1 MKNFTL
7 MQFRS
12 TLWQGLLLT
21 ALIFPLA
28 AQAETW
34 KLAVGAQSYDKA
46 RQALAFLPNEVWIHA
61 GDTITWTV
69 NAEEIHTITFLT
81 AAQVRL
87 PFSLGCPGFSFGV
100 ASFDGSTCVSTPP
113 MVKGQ
118 TFSVIFP
125 AAGNYKLVCLVHA
138 DMTGAV
144 HVVDPS
150 APLPHGQTFYDEQAA
165 RQVQNL
171 LSSALADIG
180 HLHPGFPNS
189 VAVGTGETVSIGGG
203 HQTVSVLRFMDHA
216 AAIHVGDTVEWTSDD
231 PSTPHTITFGTEPA
245 NPIPPACA
253 CTVDPDGVLH
263 AVISS
268 PTDSVHSGFIVA
280 AAQDRIG
287 LPQTPIGNTRFR
299 ITFTAAGTYP
309 YICALHD
316 GLGMTGRITVLP

>member
-28 AQAETW
+28 AQAEVW
-34 KLAVGAQSYDKA
+34 KLAVGAQSSDKA

-69 NAEEIHTITFLT
+69 NADEIHTITFLT

-87 PFSLGCPGFSFGV
+87 PFSLGCPGFSFGL
-100 ASFDGSTCVSTPP
+100 ASFNGSTCVSTPP
-113 MVKGQ
+113 MVKRQ
-118 TFSVIFP
+118 TFTVTFP
-125 AAGNYKLVCLVHA
+125 TAGNYKLVCLVHA

-144 HVVDPS
+144 HVLDPS
-150 APLPHGQTFYDEQAA
+150 VPLPHGQTFYDEQAA
-165 RQVQNL
+165 LQAQNL
-171 LSSALADIG
+171 LVSAQVDIG
-180 HLHPGFPNS
+180 HVHSGSPNS
-189 VAVGTGETVSIGGG
+189 VTVGTGETVSIGGG

-216 AAIHVGDTVEWTSDD
+216 PAIHVGDTVEWTSDD
-231 PSTPHTITFGTEPA
+231 PSTPHTITFGVEPA

-253 CTVDPDGVLH
+253 CTVDPDGALH

-268 PTDSVHSGFIVA
+268 PTDNVHSGFIVA